1 MAKSTEEA
9 EKLYNDMIFFVDQ
22 NGMPEIEKTYDAKYQ
37 ENVKNYGTGLK
48 K

>member
-9 EKLYNDMIFFVDQ
+9 EKLYNDMISFVDQ

>member
-9 EKLYNDMIFFVDQ
+9 EKLYNDMISFVDQ
-22 NGMPEIEKTYDAKYQ
+22 NGMPEIEKTYNVKYQ